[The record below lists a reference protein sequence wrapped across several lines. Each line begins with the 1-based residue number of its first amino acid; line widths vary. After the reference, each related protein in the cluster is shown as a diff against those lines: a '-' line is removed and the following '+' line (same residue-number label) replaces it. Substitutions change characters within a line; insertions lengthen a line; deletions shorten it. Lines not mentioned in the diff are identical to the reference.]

1 MNRKKQPPKS
11 VFNQTWIKI
20 TGVITSISA
29 LIGLGYV
36 VGTFKGEID
45 CKTERIELIE
55 VYQEKLSEQKESCNE
70 GKIEKVESQ
79 ISEINTFIDNLK
91 RDRK

>member
-11 VFNQTWIKI
+11 VFNQNWIKI

-29 LIGLGYV
+29 LIALGYAIGV
-36 VGTFKGEID
+36 FKGEID

-55 VYQEKLSEQKESCNE
+55 DYQEKLSEQKEKCNE
-70 GKIEKVESQ
+70 DKIEKVESQ
-79 ISEINTFIDNLK
+79 ISEINTFIYHLK
-91 RDRK
+91 KDRK